1 VFHLLDTL
9 TVELIEGSDYLA
21 DTFKQVVEHIY
32 GIVLAKGRRR
42 RHTKTALEIL
52 LNLVKKTTFPL
63 VEAAWINDL
72 LKTAS
77 CGGMDDETFVV
88 LLRLSAL
95 RREED
100 VAADSE
106 TLPGQGFNLIQ
117 RKEADPGFT
126 GETVTP
132 EHPAPEYTLLSQVL
146 QNVKTCGAQEG
157 GWQDE
162 AVYGGLIAIRDI
174 PGLRYSAP
182 KVEFLQTL
190 SKAME
195 KWENKG
201 EGQGQTREQNKK
213 EKPFRVRKAAYDVV
227 LAARDGWLRSA
238 DLRETLEE
246 LDFPRILHSV
256 VIETFRSDHQRSF
269 LEMMEILSEDRYWH
283 SYLRKAMD
291 VWLPSRNEGPTHALR
306 ILATV
311 GELLLPE
318 LDGYN
323 GDKSLEKV
331 VEEEWAAVP
340 GRRPMDLTADRLG
353 PLAEVTKQV
362 KELLFIESER
372 RAVLAV
378 VERVIPSLEKRRDD
392 GYVGPGEDIRNIVND
407 LLEKL
412 REPSQSSSRRSTFW

>member
-1 VFHLLDTL
+1 VRSTHSLDIL
-9 TVELIEGSDYLA
+9 TVNLIGGSDYLA
-21 DTFKQVVEHIY
+21 DTFKLVVEHIH

-52 LNLVKKTTFPL
+52 LNLAKKTTFPL

-72 LKTAS
+72 LETAS
-77 CGGMDDETFVV
+77 GGEMDDETFVV
-88 LLRLSAL
+88 LLRFSAL
-95 RREED
+95 RKEED

-106 TLPGQGFNLIQ
+106 TLSGQGHNPTQ
-117 RKEADPGFT
+117 RDEVDPRPT

-132 EHPAPEYTLLSQVL
+132 EQPAPEYALLSQVL

-162 AVYGGLIAIRDI
+162 AVYDGLIAIRDI
-174 PGLRYSAP
+174 PELRLCPP
-182 KVEFLQTL
+182 KAEFLQTL
-190 SKAME
+190 FKAIE
-195 KWENKG
+195 KGENKG
-201 EGQGQTREQNKK
+201 EGQGQTGEENKK

-238 DLRETLEE
+238 DLRQTLEE
-246 LDFPRILHSV
+246 LDFPRKLHSV
-256 VIETFRSDHQRSF
+256 VIETSRSDHQRSF
-269 LEMMEILSEDRYWH
+269 LGMMEILSEDGYWH
-283 SYLRKAMD
+283 SYLRKSMD
-291 VWLPSRNEGPTHALR
+291 IWLPLHHEGPIHALR

-311 GELLLPE
+311 GGLLLPG

-323 GDKSLEKV
+323 GDKSIEEV

-340 GRRPMDLTADRLG
+340 GRLPMDLTADRLG

-362 KELLFIESER
+362 KELLFIGSEWR
-372 RAVLAV
+372 VVLAV
-378 VERVIPSLEKRRDD
+378 VKRVIPSLENRRDD

-412 REPSQSSSRRSTFW
+412 REPS